1 MRPKFSAGTSQF
13 ITTCEEMAWTS
24 RQQRC
29 AELLSIRPLEP
40 LILISESIASRSMR
54 IA

>member
-13 ITTCEEMAWTS
+13 ITTCEEMACTS

-29 AELLSIRPLEP
+29 TVLSSISPLEP
-40 LILISESIASRSMR
+40 LILTNSSMASRSLRM
-54 IA
+54 A